1 MWYFLQ
7 LHSKSSTATLFSFP
21 KIHKQIS
28 LIFFVLKDSVIP
40 MFPFHEWLFSHR
52 TETRIQQQ
60 HNNGVMRI
68 TQAGFSGDRSA
79 RWLLHCYSI
88 PLHRLSFPSNK
99 HRIFRSN
106 LEYIDTFLKNNN
118 KQSKKK
124 NRRRYRSFILEE
136 QCVIVSL
143 LDASQN
149 LLCTERVASCHH
161 KNKVISQRPLCFLA
175 KSTVDGSRPLVC
187 CFWDQSSTGCF
198 TGTVRVRS
206 HCHCLVQ
213 TKGLEFESLDL
224 LTSVKPQP
232 DSGADQTSK
241 LWCA

>member
-1 MWYFLQ
+1 M
-7 LHSKSSTATLFSFP
+7 
-21 KIHKQIS
+21 
-28 LIFFVLKDSVIP
+28 IP
-40 MFPFHEWLFSHR
+40 MFPFQGSLFSHR

-68 TQAGFSGDRSA
+68 TQAGFSGDRA
-79 RWLLHCYSI
+79 ACWLLHCYSI

-106 LEYIDTFLKNNN
+106 LEYIDTCLKKQKTIN
-118 KQSKKK
+118 KQTKK

-175 KSTVDGSRPLVC
+175 KSNV
-187 CFWDQSSTGCF
+187 QSF
-198 TGTVRVRS
+198 
-206 HCHCLVQ
+206 
-213 TKGLEFESLDL
+213 
-224 LTSVKPQP
+224 
-232 DSGADQTSK
+232 
-241 LWCA
+241 